1 MTQGSTSVETHSHR
15 THGQTRT
22 ITRANQELLPRF
34 ACEICGLKIQ
44 TSAGRINNKEE
55 SDWTLAAR
63 AIDAIK
69 GAILALENSAFS
81 HRKASPGNPFLSE
94 LIIPFGASGYV
105 ALFEIEDDKTVI
117 ILALRLQREEDY
129 H

>member
-1 MTQGSTSVETHSHR
+1 MSFQV
-15 THGQTRT
+15 
-22 ITRANQELLPRF
+22 RF
-34 ACEICGLKIQ
+34 TEDAEDAENDLIRLYEFIL
-44 TSAGRINNKEE
+44 NKEE
-55 SDWTLAAR
+55 PDWTLAAR